1 MTIDQMQLVKEGKE
15 LWFEYVRVNGYAF
28 YPNQNG
34 LKKLCR
40 LLDLNISWVKK
51 RINLYLEM

>member
-1 MTIDQMQLVKEGKE
+1 VKEGKE

-28 YPNQNG
+28 NPNLNG